1 MTVTVH
7 IPTLLRPLTG
17 NLKQVEAQ
25 GADLRA
31 VIDDLDARH
40 PGLRARLMRD
50 GQLHRF
56 VNLYINDQDVRFAG
70 ELDAPLSVGDTIVIL
85 PAVAGGA
92 PRPPGADA
100 REAA

>member
-7 IPTLLRPLTG
+7 IPTLLRPMTG
-17 NLKQVEAQ
+17 DRKQVEAQ
-25 GADLRA
+25 GADLRT

-50 GQLHRF
+50 GELYRF

-70 ELDAPLSVGDTIVIL
+70 ELDAPVCAGDTIVIL

-92 PRPPGADA
+92 SCHPEDA
-100 REAA
+100 